1 MASLS
6 TINESEF
13 EARWKDAVSL
23 VEMHQVDL
31 SPDDP
36 AEFPEYL
43 LPQRILDWIKE
54 VADAC
59 SQEGLIDDKQ
69 HGALVCNVREQSTI
83 FSRIDQNALKAIVA
97 RIDAAKTNTV

>member
-13 EARWKDAVSL
+13 EARWKDAMSVAAL
-23 VEMHQVDL
+23 PRVNL

-36 AEFPEYL
+36 TEFPEYL
-43 LPQRILDWIKE
+43 LPQRILEWLKE
-54 VADAC
+54 VADVC

-69 HGALVCNVREQSTI
+69 HGALICNVREQSSL

-97 RIDAAKTNTV
+97 RIDTARTDAS